1 MRVAGVRRV
10 VGPSVGRPDA
20 FKVGMNLVHFTQQLY
35 PCSAYTAPPAACRL
49 AHEQGVLE
57 ERGQQQAAIA
67 RLSQQLAEREAQVEA
82 LHQQLRQVH
91 AELAAASAGL
101 QATAASHSAA
111 AEGAA
116 ARLEHAG
123 RCTQQLAQAVRLLL
137 ETLVQLGAAAAAA
150 ADQEA
155 AQDDSQVGQEGV

>member
-1 MRVAGVRRV
+1 
-10 VGPSVGRPDA
+10 
-20 FKVGMNLVHFTQQLY
+20 MNLVHFTQQLY

-101 QATAASHSAA
+101 QATAASHSA
-111 AEGAA
+111 
-116 ARLEHAG
+116 
-123 RCTQQLAQAVRLLL
+123 
-137 ETLVQLGAAAAAA
+137 
-150 ADQEA
+150 
-155 AQDDSQVGQEGV
+155 